1 MSKARATLGY
11 TINIGDYQS
20 VRLDADVEIDT
31 EGDVDEQLEVSL
43 QAIRKAWVA
52 EESQIGEALTE
63 LEMSSIKTNTI
74 ENIVKRLDKVEK
86 DAAIIREKLG
96 KAIAKE
102 GW

>member
-20 VRLDADVEIDT
+20 IRIAADVEVDT
-31 EGDVDEQLEVSL
+31 ESDVDEQLAVSL

-74 ENIVKRLDKVEK
+74 ENMVKRLDKLEK
-86 DAAIIREKLG
+86 DSTSIREKLG
-96 KAIAKE
+96 KVAAKE

>member
-20 VRLDADVEIDT
+20 IRIDADDEVDT
-31 EGDVDEQLEVSL
+31 ESDVDEQLAVSL

-74 ENIVKRLDKVEK
+74 ENMVKRLDKLEK
-86 DAAIIREKLG
+86 DSTSIREKLG
-96 KAIAKE
+96 KVAAKE

>member
-20 VRLDADVEIDT
+20 IRIDADVEVDT
-31 EGDVDEQLEVSL
+31 ESDVEEQLAVSL

-74 ENIVKRLDKVEK
+74 ENMVKRLDKLEK
-86 DAAIIREKLG
+86 DSTSIREKLG
-96 KAIAKE
+96 KVAAKE

>member
-74 ENIVKRLDKVEK
+74 ENMVKRLDKVEK
-86 DAAIIREKLG
+86 DSAIIREKLG
-96 KAIAKE
+96 KIAAKE